1 MHYIHGMR
9 IGEILALTRADID
22 LDNKQINI
30 NKTLTKDKDENIILG
45 DTTKTYTGIRTVPIL
60 SPLLSVLEKYKNNK
74 GLLFIDNDKFIRP
87 STINAHFK
95 RICKNADIKIINTKK
110 KKINRKNSKEVYV
123 NLKSS
128 NVNTHMLRHTFAT
141 RCIEAGIN
149 PAVLQKI
156 LGHKDIQI
164 TLNTYT
170 SIFNKYKEKEMEK
183 IETYFNQLH

>member
-1 MHYIHGMR
+1 M
-9 IGEILALTRADID
+9 
-22 LDNKQINI
+22 
-30 NKTLTKDKDENIILG
+30 
-45 DTTKTYTGIRTVPIL
+45 PIL
-60 SPLLSVLEKYKNNK
+60 SPLLPILQKYSKIE
-74 GLLFIDNDKFIRP
+74 GFLFIYDNKFIAP

-128 NVNTHMLRHTFAT
+128 NVNMHMLRHTFAT
-141 RCIEAGIN
+141 RSIEAGIN

-156 LGHKDIQI
+156 LGHKDIQV

-170 SIFNKYKEKEMEK
+170 SIFNKYKEKEIEK
-183 IETYFNQLH
+183 VETYFNQLH